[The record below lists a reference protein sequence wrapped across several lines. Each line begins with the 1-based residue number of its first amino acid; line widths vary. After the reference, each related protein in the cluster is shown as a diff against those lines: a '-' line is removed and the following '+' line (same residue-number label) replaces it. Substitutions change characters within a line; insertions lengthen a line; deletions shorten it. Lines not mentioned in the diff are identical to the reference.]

1 MKKVFVLVFLA
12 LAFTACNNNQD
23 QKKGQ
28 EDDQNLTQNDKPEGS
43 YGEVITTEDAQNAS
57 GLISL
62 MDGRDSVPLKLQGT
76 IAACCQ
82 NSGCWMDIEVGDDEL
97 MKITFKDYGF
107 FIPKDSKGKTAYVEG
122 FAKRELIPVE
132 TLRHYA
138 MDEGKSKE
146 EIEAITEPQYAYT
159 FEASGVLIREE

>member
-1 MKKVFVLVFLA
+1 MKKAFALIFLAVVFV
-12 LAFTACNNNQD
+12 ACNSNKDRKKEEDKNQST
-23 QKKGQ
+23 
-28 EDDQNLTQNDKPEGS
+28 TQAENPGGS
-43 YGEVITTEDAQNAS
+43 YGEVITIDNAQNANDLV
-57 GLISL
+57 GL

-82 NSGCWMDIEVGDDEL
+82 SSGCWMDLEIGNEEV
-97 MKITFKDYGF
+97 MKVTFKDYAF

-146 EIEAITEPQYAYT
+146 EIGAITEPEYAYT
-159 FEASGVLIREE
+159 FEASGVLIKEE